1 MPEFALGAGF
11 EASTLLN
18 LIASLTAAIA
28 IVWAAWVGFGQ
39 FESWAGGRGSSFL
52 DASLYI
58 GRGLVLLLL
67 LLFFIR

>member
-39 FESWAGGRGSSFL
+39 FESWAGRGSSFL
-52 DASLYI
+52 DASLYM

>member
-11 EASTLLN
+11 EASVLLN
-18 LIASLTAAIA
+18 LIASLTSAIA
-28 IVWAAWVGFGQ
+28 IIWAGWVSLGQ
-39 FESWAGGRGSSFL
+39 FESWAGRGSSFL

-58 GRGLVLLLL
+58 ARGLVLLLL